1 MWVTLLRVSPG
12 WNPRSRCQPASARGQ
27 SCPRAHAGGCQN
39 SVACGCRA
47 VFPFLAGC
55 QRGALLSC
63 LKPLASWVFKPAVM
77 PGSPPLTS
85 DVSDLPSAASLLPP
99 SRETSL
105 LLIAQVIKEDPWG
118 YARVISLSSSVSI
131 LNYICKD
138 PLPWFTL
145 TYSQVLET
153 RV

>member
-1 MWVTLLRVSPG
+1 MGHSASGLTRLKSPK
-12 WNPRSRCQPASARGQ
+12 SLSAGLGAGADL
-27 SCPRAHAGGCQN
+27 PRAHPGGCQN

-105 LLIAQVIKEDPWG
+105 LLIAQVIKEDP
-118 YARVISLSSSVSI
+118 
-131 LNYICKD
+131 
-138 PLPWFTL
+138 
-145 TYSQVLET
+145 
-153 RV
+153 